1 MCHSKAVLQG
11 KTAIITGGNSGI
23 GLETAVDMAKRG
35 ARVIL
40 ACRNTENGEKA
51 VATIKRKSNNEN
63 VTFSKLDLASLR
75 SVCEFS
81 ARIMKEEP
89 RIDILVNN
97 AGVMATP
104 YTTTEDGFE
113 LQFGVNHLGHF
124 LLTNLLLD
132 RIKEAPAARI
142 VNLSS
147 RAHKKGTIDFADLQ
161 SKRSYEKRGAYRQ
174 SKLAIILF
182 TKALSRQLKGT
193 SVTAYSV
200 HPGVVRTELFRH
212 FPTSMVSY
220 CCFFTVSVD
229 NYIITMAQRY
239 QSYLASAAS
248 PVPIHENQKS
258 RYMYVPP

>member
-1 MCHSKAVLQG
+1 MGLSECILEVGCVTLRQCCKARQPSSLALEG
-11 KTAIITGGNSGI
+11 TLDTAG
-23 GLETAVDMAKRG
+23 DMAKRG

-40 ACRNTENGEKA
+40 ACRNTEKGEKA
-51 VATIKRKSNNEN
+51 VATIKRRSNNEN
-63 VTFSKLDLASLR
+63 VTFSKLNLASLQ

-161 SKRSYEKRGAYRQ
+161 SKRSYEKREAYRQ
-174 SKLAIILF
+174 SKLAI
-182 TKALSRQLKGT
+182 Q
-193 SVTAYSV
+193 
-200 HPGVVRTELFRH
+200 RH
-212 FPTSMVSY
+212 Y
-220 CCFFTVSVD
+220 RG
-229 NYIITMAQRY
+229 N
-239 QSYLASAAS
+239 
-248 PVPIHENQKS
+248 
-258 RYMYVPP
+258 